1 MNFSVGS
8 LVRVRGRE
16 WVVLPSQ
23 DEEML
28 RIRPL
33 GGTDDE
39 ITGIYLPL
47 EQDSVESAHFAL
59 PDPEQRGDYRSGRLL
74 REAVRLGF
82 RSSAG
87 PFRSFAHIAVE
98 PRPYQL
104 VPLLMALRLDPVRL
118 LIADDVGIGKTVEA
132 GLIARELLDRGE
144 IERLA
149 VLCPPQLAEQW
160 KAELLD
166 KFHIHAE
173 LVLSSTASQLERQ
186 CGQNQSIFQRFPFV
200 VVSTDFIKADRRR
213 DLFLQQ
219 CPELVIVDE
228 AHTCAY
234 GGEGRGARHQRYQL
248 VSSLASDKDR
258 HMILVTA
265 TPHSGNEEAFRSLLG
280 FLDESFKSLPQDLTG
295 AHNAPY
301 RQRLA
306 AHFIQRR
313 REDIRSYLD
322 ADTPFPRRLDK
333 KPEPTYTLS
342 KEYAQFFGKVVD
354 YARETVKDATGGEA
368 HQRVRYWSALALLRS
383 IASSPAAAAA
393 TLQTRA
399 RNVGART
406 AEEADRLGRISVLDV
421 MESDAIEGSDQVP
434 GADSTDEQDTEE
446 NRKKRR
452 ELKKLAGDA
461 EKLKGAKDEKLQMA
475 QRLIGELVKEHA
487 NPIVFC
493 YFIPTAH
500 YVAEALRKSLPK
512 DVQVVTITGELP
524 PAERE
529 DRIQRIEKDKQHVL
543 VCTDCLSEGINLQE
557 YFDAIFHY
565 DLSWNPTRHEQ
576 REGRVDRYGQPKK
589 EVRVV
594 TYYGIDNQI
603 DGLVL
608 DVLIRKHRS
617 IRSSL
622 GISVPVPIESEKVL
636 EAVFEGLLFREN
648 VSRKGLQPTL
658 PLFDEL
664 LAAERQPLFDQ
675 WEAIAEREKRSR
687 TLFAQQSIKVEEVA
701 SELQAVRNAIGSRT
715 EVEAFTREALTA
727 YGAFLSQAKGGAL
740 QIDLTET
747 PRSLRDAMVLH
758 RFGLGEHFK
767 ARFELP
773 VQEKEEYL
781 SRTHPIIEGLATHV
795 MDSTLDSQEGA
806 YEKRI
811 ARRCGVISTSQV
823 SRRTTLLLVRMRFH
837 IVGSRMTKQGTKEF
851 PMLAE
856 DCQML
861 AFTGAP
867 RNAEWITD
875 NEIIEQL
882 LMAPSEANILP
893 ERAKYFLRSIIDDF
907 ALLQPYLAQV
917 AKTRGDDLLAAH
929 RRVRNVLRSRGVS
942 GRTLPLSV
950 KEQEPDVL
958 GIYIYLPK
966 VQ

>member
-28 RIRPL
+28 VVRPL

-47 EQDSVESAHFAL
+47 ETVEPAQFAL
-59 PDPEQRGDYRSGRLL
+59 PDPDQRGDYRSGRLL

-82 RSSAG
+82 RSSVG

-104 VPLLMALRLDPVRL
+104 VPLLMALKLDPVRL
-118 LIADDVGIGKTVEA
+118 LIADDVGVGKTVEA

-160 KAELLD
+160 QTELQE
-166 KFHIHAE
+166 KFHIPAE
-173 LVLSSTASQLERQ
+173 LVLSSTVTQLERQ
-186 CGQNQSIFQRFPFV
+186 CTQDQSIFERFPFV

-213 DLFLQQ
+213 DDFVRL

-228 AHTCAY
+228 AHSCAY
-234 GGEGRGARHQRYQL
+234 AGEGRGARHQRYQL
-248 VSSLASDKDR
+248 VSSLAADKDR
-258 HMILVTA
+258 HLILVTA
-265 TPHSGNEEAFRSLLG
+265 TPHSGNEEAFHSLLG
-280 FLDESFKSLPQDLTG
+280 LLDESFKHLPRDLSG
-295 AHNAPY
+295 SQHAPY
-301 RQRLA
+301 RQVLA
-306 AHFIQRR
+306 RHFVQRR
-313 REDIRSYLD
+313 REHIRSYLD
-322 ADTPFPRRLDK
+322 ADTPFPKRLDK

-342 KEYAQFFGKVVD
+342 KEYAQFFTNVIA
-354 YARETVKDATGGEA
+354 YARTTVADPTSGEA
-368 HQRVRYWSALALLRS
+368 QRRVRYWAALSLLRS
-383 IASSPAAAAA
+383 LASSPAAAAA
-393 TLQTRA
+393 TLQMRA
-399 RNVGART
+399 RNADARS
-406 AEEADRLGRISVLDV
+406 AEEADQQGRLSVFDLMDNDAT
-421 MESDAIEGSDQVP
+421 ESVDQGFGSDPTEGQ
-434 GADSTDEQDTEE
+434 DTDEAR
-446 NRKKRR
+446 NIRR
-452 ELKKLAGDA
+452 ELKRFAGEA
-461 EKLKGAKDEKLQMA
+461 EKLKGTKDAKLQTA
-475 QRLIGELVKEHA
+475 QRLIAELLQEHA

-493 YFIPTAH
+493 HFIPTAH
-500 YVAEALRKSLPK
+500 YVADALRKSLPK
-512 DVQVVTITGELP
+512 EVQVVTITGELP
-524 PAERE
+524 PADRE
-529 DRIQRIEKDKQHVL
+529 DRIQRIEKEKPRVL

-557 YFDAIFHY
+557 TFDAVFHY

-576 REGRVDRYGQPKK
+576 REGRVDRYGQPRK

-617 IRSSL
+617 IRDSL
-622 GISVPVPIESEKVL
+622 GISVPVPIDNEKVL

-648 VSRKGLQPTL
+648 VGSKGIQLS
-658 PLFDEL
+658 LFDDLSATEK
-664 LAAERQPLFDQ
+664 PLFDQ
-675 WEAIAEREKRSR
+675 WEASARQEDRSR

-701 SELQAVRNAIGSRT
+701 GELEAVRNAIGSRV
-715 EVEAFTREALTA
+715 EVETFTKEALAA
-727 YGAFLSQAKGGAL
+727 YGAFLTPAKGGAL
-740 QIDLTET
+740 QIDLAET

-758 RFGLGEHFK
+758 RFGLGTRFK

-795 MDSTLDSQEGA
+795 MDSTLDPQESA

-823 SRRTTLLLVRMRFH
+823 ARRTTLLLVRMRFH
-837 IVGSRMTKQGTKEF
+837 IVGSRVTRQGSKEF

-856 DCQML
+856 DCQVL

-867 RNAEWITD
+867 HSAQWITD
-875 NEIIEQL
+875 DKAIEQL

-893 ERAKYFLRSIIDDF
+893 DRAKHFLRSVIDEF
-907 ALLQPYLAQV
+907 ALLQPHITQV
-917 AKTRGDDLLAAH
+917 AKSRGEEVLAAH
-929 RRVRNVLRSRGVS
+929 RRVRNIMPRRGVA
-942 GRTLPLSV
+942 GRSVSLSV
-950 KEQEPDVL
+950 KEQEPDIL

-966 VQ
+966 LP

>member
-1 MNFSVGS
+1 MSFSVGS

-28 RIRPL
+28 VVRPL

-39 ITGIYLPL
+39 ITGIFLPL
-47 EQDSVESAHFAL
+47 ESVESAHFAL
-59 PDPEQRGDYRSGRLL
+59 PDPEQRGDYRSGYLL

-104 VPLLMALRLDPVRL
+104 VPLLMALKLDPVRL

-132 GLIARELLDRGE
+132 GLVARELLDRGE
-144 IERLA
+144 IERIA

-160 KAELLD
+160 QAELLE

-186 CGQNQSIFQRFPFV
+186 CTQDQSLFDRFPFV

-213 DLFLQQ
+213 DDFVQR

-234 GGEGRGARHQRYQL
+234 AGEGRSARHQRYQL
-248 VSSLASDKDR
+248 ISSLSADKNR
-258 HMILVTA
+258 HLILVTA

-280 FLDESFKSLPQDLTG
+280 FLDEDFKFLPQDLIG
-295 AHNAPY
+295 SQNVPY

-306 AHFIQRR
+306 AHFVQRR

-342 KEYAQFFGKVVD
+342 KEYAQFFSKVMT
-354 YARETVKDATGGEA
+354 YARETVKDPAGGA
-368 HQRVRYWSALALLRS
+368 ARQRVRYWAALSLLRS

-399 RNVGART
+399 RNVGAQT
-406 AEEADRLGRISVLDV
+406 VEEADRLGRLSVLDW
-421 MESDAIEGSDQVP
+421 MDSDAVEGKDQVP
-434 GADSTDEQDTEE
+434 GGDSTDEQDTDEE
-446 NRKKRR
+446 RKVRR
-452 ELKKLAGDA
+452 ELKRLAGEA
-461 EKLKGAKDEKLQMA
+461 EKLKGAHDQKLQTA
-475 QRLIGELVKEHA
+475 QRLIRDLVQEHA
-487 NPIVFC
+487 NLIVFC

-500 YVAEALRKSLPK
+500 YVAEALRRYLPK
-512 DVQVVTITGELP
+512 DVQVITITGELP
-524 PAERE
+524 PSERE
-529 DRIQRIEKDKQHVL
+529 DRIQRIEKEKQRVL

-557 YFDAIFHY
+557 YFDAVFHY

-603 DGLVL
+603 DGLIL

-622 GISVPVPIESEKVL
+622 GISVPVPFESEKVL

-648 VSRKGLQPTL
+648 IGSKGLQPSL
-658 PLFDEL
+658 PLFEEL

-675 WEAIAEREKRSR
+675 WDANAEREKRSR

-701 SELQAVRNAIGSRT
+701 GELEAVRNAIGSSV
-715 EVEAFTREALTA
+715 EVESFTKEALTA

-740 QIDLTET
+740 QVDLAET

-758 RFGLGEHFK
+758 RFGLGTRFK

-781 SRTHPIIEGLATHV
+781 SRTHPIIEGLATYV
-795 MDSTLDSQEGA
+795 MDSTLDPQEGA

-811 ARRCGVISTSQV
+811 ARRCGVIITSKV

-837 IVGSRMTKQGTKEF
+837 IVGSRITRQGTKEF

-856 DCQML
+856 DCQVL

-875 NEIIEQL
+875 REAIEQL
-882 LMAPSEANILP
+882 LTASSEANTSP
-893 ERAKYFLRSIIDDF
+893 DRAKYFLRSIIDEF
-907 ALLQPYLAQV
+907 ALLQPHLAQV
-917 AKTRGDDLLAAH
+917 SKARGEDLLAAH
-929 RRVRNVLRSRGVS
+929 RRVRNVVRSRATT
-942 GRTLPLSV
+942 GRAIPPSV

-966 VQ
+966 AQ

>member
-8 LVRVRGRE
+8 LVRARGRE

-28 RIRPL
+28 VVRPL

-47 EQDSVESAHFAL
+47 EPIESAQFAL
-59 PDPEQRGDYRSGRLL
+59 PDPERSGDYRSGSLL

-82 RSSAG
+82 RSSVG

-104 VPLLMALRLDPVRL
+104 VPLLMALKLDPVRL
-118 LIADDVGIGKTVEA
+118 LIADDVGIGKTIEA

-144 IERLA
+144 IERMA

-160 KAELLD
+160 QAELLD
-166 KFHIHAE
+166 KFHIQAQ
-173 LVLSSTASQLERQ
+173 LVLSSTATQLERQ
-186 CGQNQSIFQRFPFV
+186 LLQDQTIFDRFPFV
-200 VVSTDFIKADRRR
+200 VVSTDFMKADSRRNI
-213 DLFLQQ
+213 FLQK

-234 GGEGRGARHQRYQL
+234 GGEGRGTRHQRYQL
-248 VSSLASDKDR
+248 VSSLAADKNR
-258 HMILVTA
+258 HLILVTA

-280 FLDESFKSLPQDLTG
+280 FLDEDFKSLPQDLTG
-295 AHNAPY
+295 EQNAPY

-306 AHFIQRR
+306 AHFVQRR

-322 ADTPFPRRLDK
+322 ANTPFPKRLDK

-342 KEYAQFFGKVVD
+342 KEYAQFFGDVIR
-354 YARETVKDATGGEA
+354 YARKTVNDQTGGA
-368 HQRVRYWSALALLRS
+368 THQRVRYWSALALLRS
-383 IASSPAAAAA
+383 IASSPAAAVA

-399 RNVGART
+399 RNVGALT
-406 AEEADRLGRISVLDV
+406 PEEADRVGRLSVLDL
-421 MESDAIEGSDQVP
+421 MESDAIEGIDQVP
-434 GADSTDEQDTEE
+434 GSDFTDEQDTEE
-446 NRKKRR
+446 IRRAKR
-452 ELKKLAGDA
+452 ELKRLASEA
-461 EKLKGAKDEKLQMA
+461 EKLKGAKDEKLLTA
-475 QRLIGELVKEHA
+475 QRLIGELVKERI
-487 NPIVFC
+487 NPIIFC

-500 YVAEALRKSLPK
+500 YVAEALRKVLPK
-512 DVQVVTITGELP
+512 DVEVVTITGELP

-529 DRIQRIEKDKQHVL
+529 DRIERIEKEKQRVL
-543 VCTDCLSEGINLQE
+543 VCTDCLSEGINLQKS
-557 YFDAIFHY
+557 FDAVFHY

-576 REGRVDRYGQPKK
+576 REGRVDRYGQPEK

-622 GISVPVPIESEKVL
+622 GISVPVPMESEKVL

-648 VSRKGLQPTL
+648 IGSKGVQLTL

-664 LAAERQPLFDQ
+664 QTTVQPLFEQ
-675 WEAIAEREKRSR
+675 WEANAEREKHSRR

-701 SELQAVRNAIGSRT
+701 SELAAVRHAIGSNI

-740 QIDLTET
+740 QIDLLERET
-747 PRSLRDAMVLH
+747 PRSLRDALMLQ
-758 RFGLGEHFK
+758 RFGLGTRFK

-773 VQEKEEYL
+773 VQEKEVYL
-781 SRTHPIIEGLATHV
+781 SRTHPIIEGLATYV
-795 MDSTLDSQEGA
+795 MDSTLDPQETA
-806 YEKRI
+806 YEKHI
-811 ARRCGVISTSQV
+811 ARRSGVISTSRV
-823 SRRTTLLLVRMRFH
+823 ARRTTVLLIRMRFH
-837 IVGSRMTKQGTKEF
+837 IVGSRFTHQGTKEF

-856 DCQML
+856 DCQVL

-875 NEIIEQL
+875 NESIEQL
-882 LMAPSEANILP
+882 LLAAPEANISP
-893 ERAKYFLRSIIDDF
+893 DRAKYFLRSILDDF
-907 ALLQPYLAQV
+907 ALLQPHLAQV
-917 AKTRGDDLLAAH
+917 AKARGEELLAAH
-929 RRVRNVLRSRGVS
+929 RRVRNVVRARGGT
-942 GRTLPLSV
+942 GRALPPRV

-958 GIYIYLPK
+958 GIYVYLPK